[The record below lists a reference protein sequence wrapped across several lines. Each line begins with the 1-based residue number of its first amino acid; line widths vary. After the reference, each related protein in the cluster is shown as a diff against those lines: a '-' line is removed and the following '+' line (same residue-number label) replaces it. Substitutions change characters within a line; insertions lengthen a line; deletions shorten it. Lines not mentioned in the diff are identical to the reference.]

1 MTGTRIWALG
11 TTVVIIAVL
20 ALGYL
25 LGVSPMMTRL
35 SAAEQ
40 ELATTEAN
48 NQAQLGTLQIMKA
61 QYEDL
66 AALEDELEVLRIS
79 VPGAIDTDF
88 VYSLLAS
95 YQNGTGTNV
104 TAITTGE
111 AQPYGMTSEGT
122 ETTVGAASIPNL
134 YTVPVTITF
143 TGNSPSQVMAYVAAM
158 QRGPRLFLV
167 TAVSGSASGEEGA
180 AANGEQSSTVTAY
193 MFILADP
200 NATADDAGNALLEHG
215 FDFSLAATPLGPK
228 PSGSPTPT
236 PMPSESATPTPT
248 PTGTPAP

>member
-11 TTVVIIAVL
+11 TAVVIVAVL

-25 LGVSPMMTRL
+25 LGVSPMLTRL

-40 ELATTEAN
+40 ELASTEAS
-48 NQAQLGTLQIMKA
+48 NQAQQTTLQVMKT

-66 AALEDELEVLRIS
+66 ESLENDLEVLRIS
-79 VPGAIDTDF
+79 IPGAIDSDF
-88 VYSLLAS
+88 VYGLLDG
-95 YQNGTGTNV
+95 YQQGTMTHV

-111 AQPYGMTSEGT
+111 AQPYGVAVDGQPIVTEG
-122 ETTVGAASIPNL
+122 EPAATGSAAIPNL

-143 TGNSPSQVMAYVAAM
+143 SDTPTALVLAYVASL

-167 TAVSGSASGEEGA
+167 TSLASGEGENGGA
-180 AANGEQSSTVTAY
+180 TSTVTAF

-200 NATADDAGNALLEHG
+200 NADPTDAQDALTEHP
-215 FDFSLAATPLGPK
+215 FDFTQVANPLGPK
-228 PSGSPTPT
+228 PASTP
-236 PMPSESATPTPT
+236 TPTPT